1 MERIIEGD
9 IPERQIR
16 RPDVS
21 VALLEIRGTVPY
33 KVDLKTISGDSTS
46 VPRRKSRGL
55 IADVLSGK
63 GFRDVTQKSERTLE
77 DEIALYMDICRE
89 KRRAGQKIKH
99 KPREG
104 YLKR

>member
-1 MERIIEGD
+1 MERIIEGG

-33 KVDLKTISGDSTS
+33 RVDLKTISGDSTS
-46 VPRRKSRGL
+46 IPRRKRRGL
-55 IADVLSGK
+55 VSDVLSGK
-63 GFRDVTQKSERTLE
+63 GFRDVTEKSAHTIE

-89 KRRAGQKIKH
+89 RRRAGQKIKH
-99 KPREG
+99 KLREG